1 MDYDDDTNDDT
12 RCSKEERLQKVLK
25 ILRDGRISLVDF
37 ILDILDPRNDE
48 FSTYQTRFFSNRS
61 GKLEKLLD
69 RMFEDQRGRTVLFLY
84 AVKLVSNKIA
94 KEMDEVKAA
103 LEWKISNITP
113 ECLLT
118 WVIDLFIGPLIEKS
132 APVLGQLLQVAAQ
145 TKRAKEKNKI
155 KSCVTVCLFTT
166 TS

>member
-12 RCSKEERLQKVLK
+12 RYSKEERLQKVLK

-37 ILDILDPRNDE
+37 ILDILDPQNDE

-94 KEMDEVKAA
+94 KVDGLLRPELPHTTAGHQSNV
-103 LEWKISNITP
+103 LERF
-113 ECLLT
+113 
-118 WVIDLFIGPLIEKS
+118 FIMFE
-132 APVLGQLLQVAAQ
+132 Q
-145 TKRAKEKNKI
+145 AKF
-155 KSCVTVCLFTT
+155 SFH
-166 TS
+166 